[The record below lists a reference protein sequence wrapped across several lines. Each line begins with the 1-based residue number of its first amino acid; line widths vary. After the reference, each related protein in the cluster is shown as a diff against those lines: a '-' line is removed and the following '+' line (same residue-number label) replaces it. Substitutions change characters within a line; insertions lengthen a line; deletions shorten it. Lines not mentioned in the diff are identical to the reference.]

1 MIIDSHCHLQFKA
14 YDNDREEVI
23 QKCLEKGML
32 LNIVGTQN
40 DTSKEA
46 VELALKYDNFYA
58 TIGIHPI
65 QHSKVEVKEEGDSF
79 VSREEQ
85 FNESFFDELVQ
96 SGKVIGIGET
106 GLDAFH
112 IPDGKLGKE
121 AFEKQK
127 TLFLQHLHF
136 AEKHN
141 LPLVIHVR
149 DAHTEMIELLK
160 SVKQPIKGVLH
171 CFTGNTEQAKAYL
184 DLGLYI
190 GLGGVVTFPPKKLDP
205 EPQEELFKAIDMIP
219 LDKILTETDAPY
231 LAPQAYRGE
240 RCEPWMTEEVVKFI
254 AKRRKMG
261 ESELEGVIEQNF
273 RKLFHV

>member
-1 MIIDSHCHLQFKA
+1 MIVDSHCHLQFKA
-14 YDNDREEVI
+14 YEKDRDEVI

-46 VELALKYDNFYA
+46 VELALQYDNFYA

-65 QHSKVEVKEEGDSF
+65 QHTKVEVEEENDLF
-79 VSREEQ
+79 VSRSEE
-85 FNESFFDELVQ
+85 FDESLFDKLVQ

-127 TLFLQHLHF
+127 ELFLQHFYF
-136 AEKHN
+136 AKKYN

-149 DAHTEMIELLK
+149 DAHEEMIELLQ
-160 SVKQPIKGVLH
+160 SLKQPIKGILH
-171 CFTGNTEQAKAYL
+171 CFTGNKEQAKAYL

-190 GLGGVVTFPPKKLDP
+190 GLGGVVTFPPKKLNP
-205 EPQEELFKAIDMIP
+205 QPQEDLLEAIGMIP
-219 LDKILTETDAPY
+219 LDKMITETDAPY

-240 RCEPWMTEEVVKFI
+240 RCEPWMVEEVLLFI
-254 AKRRKMG
+254 AQRRGIEQHKF
-261 ESELEGVIEQNF
+261 EEIIEQNF
-273 RKLFHV
+273 RKLFCV